1 LKEDSAMKKY
11 ALLFLAALLLVA
23 AVVVPAIAGN
33 PLVRTALITG
43 GVVADNT
50 TSAAVSI
57 PKGATQLAVYVPTI
71 TSSTVYL
78 QVSGDGGTTYAD
90 YRSTPNGTNMIL
102 TGPAAGTGDLTFD
115 VPGGIG
121 AFTHLKVKCGT
132 AQAADRTFQL
142 LMW

>member
-1 LKEDSAMKKY
+1 MHKY
-11 ALLFLAALLLVA
+11 GRNFGILVVALLLAVCLA
-23 AVVVPAIAGN
+23 APGARAGN
-33 PLVRTALITG
+33 PYVVSALITG
-43 GVVADNT
+43 GVVTDNT
-50 TSAAVSI
+50 TSAAVAI
-57 PKGATQLAVYVPTI
+57 PKGATKIAVYVPTI

-78 QVSGDGGTTYAD
+78 QVSGDGGTTYAE

-102 TGPAAGTGDLTFD
+102 TGPAAGTGGYTFD

-142 LMW
+142 FMW

>member
-1 LKEDSAMKKY
+1 MKKTF
-11 ALLFLAALLLVA
+11 AVLLGAFLAACCI
-23 AVVVPAIAGN
+23 VPAIAGN
-33 PLVRTALITG
+33 PYVATALVTG

-50 TSAAVSI
+50 TSAAVPI
-57 PKGATQLAVYVPTI
+57 PKAAKNLSVLVPTI

-78 QVSGDGGTTYAD
+78 LVSGDGGTTYAE

-102 TGPAAGTGDLTFD
+102 TGPAAGTTTHTFD

-121 AFTHLKVKCGT
+121 GFTHLKVKCGT
-132 AQAADRTFQL
+132 AQAGDRTFQL